1 MLGLARGGD
10 TVKDR
15 IEFVIK
21 KANIKKVDFAKRLNI
36 SQAFVSQMCSGA
48 AKPSDRTIQDIC
60 REFGCDE
67 VWLRTG
73 VGEPFRQETRQ
84 EQIMRFAVQT
94 IKGSDEFRKSFVSML
109 AKLDPEDWENLSKIY
124 RKLLEEYKKD

>member
-1 MLGLARGGD
+1 MHTRISEI
-10 TVKDR
+10 VKHSKLTKTDFSKR
-15 IEFVIK
+15 IG
-21 KANIKKVDFAKRLNI
+21 I
-36 SQAFVSQMCSGA
+36 SQPFLSQLCAGQ
-48 AKPSDRTIQDIC
+48 KVPSDRTIGDIC

-94 IKGSDEFRKSFVSML
+94 VKGSNEFRKALVATL
-109 AKLDPEDWENLSKIY
+109 ADLDDAEWDGLE
-124 RKLLEEYKKD
+124 KLLDKMLKQYKKD

>member
-1 MLGLARGGD
+1 MHTRITFVVEKSGLTKTAFG
-10 TVKDR
+10 KR
-15 IEFVIK
+15 INV
-21 KANIKKVDFAKRLNI
+21 
-36 SQAFVSQMCSGA
+36 SQGLVSQMCSGTT
-48 AKPSDRTIQDIC
+48 KPSDRTISDIC

-73 VGEPFRQETRQ
+73 VGEPFREQTQE

-94 IKGSDEFRKSFVSML
+94 VKGSDEFRKSFVSML

-124 RKLLEEYKKD
+124 AKLLKEYKKE